1 MLDNPDM
8 SEITIFDKAKLK
20 KMETQEKNTRPTKET
35 IEQQKWSTISQ
46 EPGGLPTPVILE
58 MPVVMWRK
66 SHLQGGHKRQAVL
79 WTPALRAIGM
89 GLWGDSSPRN
99 QTDKF
104 SGLSWDIVDSY
115 LYDWWK

>member
-66 SHLQGGHKRQAVL
+66 SHLQGGHEWQAAL
-79 WTPALRAIGM
+79 WTWALRVHAIG
-89 GLWGDSSPRN
+89 LWVSEGTPPPT
-99 QTDKF
+99 QTAKF
-104 SGLSWDIVDSY
+104 SSLPCNIVENYFCD
-115 LYDWWK
+115 